1 MAKRQQTNGVCQLCQ
16 GVVNKAGMTRHLAKC
31 LAAHEGAGTSM
42 SKTPPKTV
50 RLLQLLVQGQYNPE
64 YWLYVE
70 MPATATLRD
79 LDQFLRDIWLEC
91 CGHLSAFKIAGTQYS
106 VETAVEA
113 GDPWFAPPWEERNMD
128 VHVGKV
134 LRPGMKFTHEYDFG
148 STTHLALRV
157 VGEREGK
164 ASQQR
169 VRLLARNELPQILC
183 ERCKKKPAAW
193 VDVFD
198 SHSGYC
204 KECIENTEEGVLPV
218 VNSPRVGVCGYT
230 GE

>member
-1 MAKRQQTNGVCQLCQ
+1 MAKRQQTTGVCQLCQ
-16 GVVNKAGMTRHLAKC
+16 SVVSKAGMTRHLAKC
-31 LAAHEGAGTSM
+31 LVTHEGARSGV
-42 SKTPPKTV
+42 SKSLPKTV
-50 RLLQLLVQGQYNPE
+50 RLFQILVQGQYNPE

-79 LDQFLRDIWLEC
+79 LDQFLRHIWLEC

-106 VETAVEA
+106 VETAIEA
-113 GDPWFAPPWEERNMD
+113 GDPWFAPRWEERNMD
-128 VHVGKV
+128 VSVSKV
-134 LRPGMKFTHEYDFG
+134 LQPGVKFTHDYDFG

-169 VRLLARNELPQILC
+169 VRLLARNEPPQILC
-183 ERCKKKPAAW
+183 EQCKNKPAAW
-193 VDVFD
+193 VDVFQD
-198 SHSGYC
+198 HAWC
-204 KECIENTEEGVLPV
+204 CEECIENTEEGVLPV